1 VIGGDDDLLVRARAV
16 LLDALVALAE
26 HRNSLVVIGAQA
38 IYLQT
43 GGALVAVAEATKD
56 SDLAVDARVL
66 RDHPLIDS
74 AMERAGFIL
83 NPTTNQPGAWM
94 SANGIPVDLMVPEAI
109 AGAGGTRS
117 VTLPPHSKRAFRR
130 AAGLEAAV
138 VDNNEM
144 EIRSLAAN
152 DARAVTAR
160 VAGPAALLV
169 AKLHKIA
176 ERQNTPGRLVDKDA
190 HDIYRLLVA
199 VPTDEIAA
207 ALERLLGDW
216 LAGPVTS
223 QAMTFLSELF
233 AAGPSALGA
242 DMAGRAE
249 AAVGEPETVAQAA
262 SLLSNDLLEAVKR
275 RL

>member
-1 VIGGDDDLLVRARAV
+1 MIGGDDDLLVRARAV

-26 HRNSLVVIGAQA
+26 HRNSIVVIGAQA

-74 AMERAGFIL
+74 AMTRAGFIL

-94 SANGIPVDLMVPEAI
+94 SPNGIPVDLMVPEAI
-109 AGAGGTRS
+109 AGGGGRRS
-117 VTLPPHSKRAFRR
+117 VSLPPHSKQAFRR
-130 AAGLEAAV
+130 AAGLEASV
-138 VDNNEM
+138 VDNHEM

-152 DARAVTAR
+152 DTRAVTAR

-169 AKLHKIA
+169 AKLHKIV

-199 VPTDEIAA
+199 VPTNEIAA
-207 ALERLLGDW
+207 ALERLLVDE

-223 QAMTFLSELF
+223 QAMTFLTELF

-249 AAVGEPETVAQAA
+249 AGVGEPEAVAQAV
-262 SLLSNDLLEAVKR
+262 SFLSNDLLEAVKR